1 VNTRF
6 VALCVFLAVATVP
19 PIWAGEL
26 AGVTLDDTVTL
37 NDADLVLNGMGLR
50 KKLWVEVYVAGLY
63 LPSKTSDP
71 GTVVS
76 SAGAKKMVM
85 HFLTDKAKKKKMASA
100 WREGFEGNARDYAAI
115 EARVDTFIGYFGDMK
130 DGDVVEMDLVPGQ
143 GTTVYLNG
151 TKKGTIEGDDFAA
164 ELLRVWV
171 GEVPPSDDF
180 KAGVLGA

>member
-1 VNTRF
+1 MKTRF
-6 VALCVFLAVATVP
+6 AALCVLLAVTMVP
-19 PIWAGEL
+19 PSWAGDL
-26 AGVTLDDTVTL
+26 AGVTMDDTVTL
-37 NDADLVLNGMGLR
+37 NDSDLVLNGMGLR

-76 SAGAKKMVM
+76 GEGAKKMVM

-100 WREGFEGNARDYAAI
+100 WREGFEGNATDYAAI
-115 EARVDTFIGYFGDMK
+115 EDRVDAFIAYFGDMK

-151 TKKGTIEGDDFAA
+151 TQTGTIEGDDFAA

-171 GEVPPSDDF
+171 GDVPPSDDF